1 MNIEE
6 LPVDVEQFLKEE
18 EVRLQEDQE
27 ELKRV
32 RNRKKENRIWFIGT
46 ILVAIIG
53 IFQVKIN
60 MLSSSYTRENGRK
73 YKEAQILQERE
84 MYGDAI
90 EIYDS
95 LHGYEDSKVRIEECF
110 TLQKDARIK
119 SKYESAVKLFE
130 NQQYLEAATL
140 FGEIKDYEDAS
151 EREKESYYKYGE
163 SCVAGVDY
171 ESAYAA
177 FLAAGDY
184 SDAAQKAEECQ
195 FATVDVGDTLTFGT
209 YEQDGNEENGSEG
222 ITWIVVGKEDD
233 QFLLIS
239 EEILAVIP
247 FQTGE
252 AETWSYEN
260 STIRKFVNETFYNE
274 AFTDEEK
281 SKIISYKIKEED
293 ANGNEIGSSDN
304 YVFLPTKK
312 MVEDYLTS
320 SQMTVN
326 KTTAAKTS
334 AKTKS
339 ANSAWWTS
347 SMYLSKGAYCV
358 AYGGTSY
365 YCKAGK
371 ELGVRPMMYVDF
383 TKRMEEE

>member
-1 MNIEE
+1 MNVEG

-18 EVRLQEDQE
+18 EVRLQENQE
-27 ELKRV
+27 ELKGL
-32 RNRKKENRIWFIGT
+32 RNRKKEKRIWLIAT
-46 ILVAIIG
+46 ILVAVIG
-53 IFQVKIN
+53 IFQVEIYTI
-60 MLSSSYTRENGRK
+60 SSSYTREKERK

-90 EIYDS
+90 EIYGS
-95 LHGYEDSKVRIEECF
+95 LHGYEDSKVRIEECT
-110 TLQKDARIK
+110 TLQEDAEVK

-140 FGEIKDYEDAS
+140 FGEIKDYEDAP

-177 FLAAGDY
+177 FKAAGNY
-184 SDAAQKAEECQ
+184 GDAAQKAEEYQ

-209 YEQDGNEENGSEG
+209 YEQDGDKENGSEE

-233 QFLLIS
+233 KILLIS
-239 EEILAVIP
+239 EKILEVLP
-247 FQTGE
+247 FQTE
-252 AETWSYEN
+252 KTETLNYET

-281 SKIISYKIKEED
+281 SKIISYRMKEED
-293 ANGNEIGSSDN
+293 ANGNEIGNSDN

-312 MVEDYLTS
+312 MVNDYLTS
-320 SQMTVN
+320 SQKKAN
-326 KTTAAKTS
+326 KTAA
-334 AKTKS
+334 AETKS
-339 ANSAWWTS
+339 ADSFWWTS
-347 SMYLSKGAYCV
+347 SMYLTKGIYCV
-358 AYGGTSY
+358 AYGNTAY
-365 YCKAGK
+365 YWYAEK
-371 ELGVRPMMYVDF
+371 ELGVRPMIYVDF
-383 TKRMEEE
+383 TKRMEEEV

>member
-1 MNIEE
+1 MNVEE

-27 ELKRV
+27 ELKRL
-32 RNRKKENRIWFIGT
+32 RNRKKEKRIWFIGT

-53 IFQVKIN
+53 IFQVEIYR
-60 MLSSSYTRENGRK
+60 LSSSYTREKARK
-73 YKEAQILQERE
+73 YKEAKILQERE

-90 EIYDS
+90 EIYGS
-95 LHGYEDSKVRIEECF
+95 LYGYEDSKVRIEECT
-110 TLQKDARIK
+110 TLREDAGIK
-119 SKYESAVKLFE
+119 SKYEAAVKLFE

-177 FLAAGDY
+177 FHAAGDY
-184 SDAAQKAEECQ
+184 GDAAQKAEECQ
-195 FATVDVGDTLTFGT
+195 FATVEVGDTLTFGT
-209 YEQDGNEENGSEG
+209 YEQDGDKENGSEG
-222 ITWIVVGKEDD
+222 ITWIVVDKEDD
-233 QFLLIS
+233 KFLLIS

-247 FQTGE
+247 FQTE
-252 AETWSYEN
+252 ETETLNYES

-281 SKIISYKIKEED
+281 SKILSYRINEED
-293 ANGNEIGSSDN
+293 ANGNEIGNSDN

-312 MVEDYLTS
+312 MVDDYLTS
-320 SQMTVN
+320 SQKTAN
-326 KTTAAKTS
+326 KTTAANASEKTS
-334 AKTKS
+334 SVKS
-339 ANSAWWTS
+339 SWWTS
-347 SMYLSKGAYCV
+347 SMYLTKGVYCV
-358 AYGGTSY
+358 TNGSTSY

-371 ELGVRPMMYVDF
+371 ELGVRPMIYVDF
-383 TKRMEEE
+383 TRRMEEE